1 MSDDAAAPNGRNGS
15 SQHGGP
21 AHSGARPG
29 ARRAPR
35 PASRRVHTANRAVAD
50 QVSPEQPVAAEIPAQ
65 QTPAPP
71 AAPTPQPGAAPIA
84 PPAGATTPASSVPDV
99 LPEDRYLNREL
110 SWLDFNARVLALA
123 EDSSQPLLER
133 AKFLAIFASNLDE
146 FYMVRVAGLKRR
158 DETGLSV
165 RSADG
170 LTPRQQLARITERSR
185 ALSRAHAEVFM
196 EELRPELASAGVH
209 IRAWDDLTDAER
221 LRLSDYFSESV
232 FPVLTPLAVDPAHP
246 FPYISGL
253 SLNLAVTVRD
263 PEGRT
268 ERFARVKVPN
278 NVPRLVT
285 VDPPNTDTRAGNRTV
300 TFLPIE
306 DLIAAHLGD
315 LFTGMDVAEVHPFRV
330 TRNADLEVEEDRDE
344 DLLQALERELARRR
358 FGPPVRLEVLD
369 TMSEHVLELLLR
381 ELDVD
386 PNDVVTVPGLLDL
399 TGLWQ
404 VHGVNRPDLKD
415 EPFRPATHPAFAER
429 ETPRSVFATLR
440 EGDVLVH
447 HPYDSFSTSVQRFI
461 EQAAADPGVLAIKQT
476 LYRTSGDSPIVNALI
491 DAAEAGKQVVALVE
505 IKARFDEQANI
516 RWARQLEK
524 AGVHVV
530 YGLVGLK
537 THCKTA
543 LVVRQEG
550 SEIRRYCHIG
560 TGNYNPKTARLYED
574 IGVLTADPTI
584 GADLTDLFNS
594 LTGYSRQTSYRSL
607 LVAPYGVRRGIVRRI
622 DDEIEAHHSG
632 EPGAR
637 VRIKVNSL
645 VDEAV
650 IDACYRASQAG
661 VPVDIVVRGICAMI
675 PGRPG
680 LSENVTIRS
689 LLGPFLEHS
698 RVLHF
703 GAADEYWIGSADMMH
718 RNLDRRV
725 EVMLRVTDPKL
736 AGQLGGMFD
745 SCLDPATRCWTL
757 GPDGVWSPSPAPGS
771 SNIRVRD
778 HQVEMMNSRRGSA
791 ED

>member
-1 MSDDAAAPNGRNGS
+1 MHAASRPVSAGAASASASEQDTNGR
-15 SQHGGP
+15 HPTDVGP
-21 AHSGARPG
+21 G
-29 ARRAPR
+29 
-35 PASRRVHTANRAVAD
+35 
-50 QVSPEQPVAAEIPAQ
+50 
-65 QTPAPP
+65 P
-71 AAPTPQPGAAPIA
+71 AAPPTEASTANPPPPPSSSTAAAVPVS
-84 PPAGATTPASSVPDV
+84 PPARTLAPASELPD
-99 LPEDRYLNREL
+99 DRYLNREL

-123 EDSSQPLLER
+123 EDRSQPLLER

-158 DETGLSV
+158 DETGLAV

-170 LTPRQQLARITERSR
+170 LTPREQLARIADRSQ
-185 ALSRAHAEVFM
+185 ALAEAHARVFLDEV
-196 EELRPELASAGVH
+196 RPQLEKTG
-209 IRAWDDLTDAER
+209 IRILHWGDLSDDQR
-221 LRLSDYFSESV
+221 QRLSEYFSDQV

-278 NVPRLVT
+278 NVPRLVR
-285 VDPPNTDTRAGNRTV
+285 VASRDNSDV

-306 DLIAAHLGD
+306 DLISAHLGE
-315 LFTGMDVAEVHPFRV
+315 LFTGMEVAEVHAFRV

-344 DLLQALERELARRR
+344 DLLQSLERELARRR
-358 FGPPVRLEVLD
+358 FGPPVRLEVTD
-369 TMSEHVLELLLR
+369 SMSDHVLELLLR

-386 PNDVVTVPGLLDL
+386 PHDVVTVPGLLDL
-399 TGLWQ
+399 TALWQ
-404 VHGVNRPDLKD
+404 VHSVDRPDLKD
-415 EPFRPATHPAFAER
+415 DPFVPATHPAFAER

-447 HPYDSFSTSVQRFI
+447 HPYDSFSTSVQRFV
-461 EQAAADPGVLAIKQT
+461 EQAASDPNVLAIKQT
-476 LYRTSGDSPIVNALI
+476 LYRTSGDSPIVDALI
-491 DAAEAGKQVVALVE
+491 EAAAAGKQVVALVE

-516 RWARQLEK
+516 RWARELEK

-550 SEIRRYCHIG
+550 STIRRYCHIG

-584 GADLTDLFNS
+584 AADLTDLFNS

-622 DDEIEAHHSG
+622 EDEIEARREG
-632 EPGAR
+632 DENAR

-645 VDEAV
+645 VDEQV
-650 IDACYRASQAG
+650 IDALYRASQAG
-661 VPVDIVVRGICAMI
+661 VPVDVVVRGICALR

-680 LSENVTIRS
+680 LSENIHVRS
-689 LLGPFLEHS
+689 ILGRFLEHS
-698 RVLHF
+698 RVFHF

-725 EVMLRVTDPKL
+725 EVLLRVADQRL
-736 AGQLGGMFD
+736 ARRLGEIFD
-745 SCLDPATRCWTL
+745 SCLDAATRSWSL
-757 GPDGVWSPSPAPGS
+757 HADGSWEPSPAPAAQVS
-771 SNIRVRD
+771 PVRD
-778 HQVEMMNSRRGSA
+778 HQAEMMQRHAATAVVDA
-791 ED
+791 E